1 MNRPFTHPKFPY
13 LPVMEMHM
21 PDSFALLRV
30 VFAHSSQRIK
40 SVGRLWI
47 CLLAIPMLFLNS
59 CQLDVQDVI
68 IPHHEIPDTSNLICN
83 PSFELDG
90 HGSLECWRIVKDFTT
105 YPDTFVQIAPPGGGQ
120 FSLRLEGYR
129 DVAWDPYVETFVT
142 NLTGT
147 RNLTLTAEVMAIGG
161 GQAIELWLKHI
172 RNGQVIDSTVDVHW
186 AFNDWLQFRVTDTL
200 TLLPQD
206 SLQIKILQNT
216 GQNSL
221 CYVDWVVLR

>member
-1 MNRPFTHPKFPY
+1 M
-13 LPVMEMHM
+13 
-21 PDSFALLRV
+21 
-30 VFAHSSQRIK
+30 RILK
-40 SVGRLWI
+40 KILIACCVLSLH
-47 CLLAIPMLFLNS
+47 LSS
-59 CQLDVQDVI
+59 CQLDIQDVI
-68 IPHHEIPDTSNLICN
+68 IPHHEIPDTSATSNLICN
-83 PSFELDG
+83 PSFERGG
-90 HGSLECWRIVKDFTT
+90 HGSLECWRIAKDFTT
-105 YPDTFVQIAPPGGGQ
+105 YPDTFVYMAPPQGGQ

-142 NLTGT
+142 NLSGT
-147 RNLTLTAEVMAIGG
+147 RNLALTAEVMAVAG

-186 AFNDWLQFRVTDTL
+186 AFNGWLQFAVTDTL
-200 TLLPQD
+200 ILQQQD